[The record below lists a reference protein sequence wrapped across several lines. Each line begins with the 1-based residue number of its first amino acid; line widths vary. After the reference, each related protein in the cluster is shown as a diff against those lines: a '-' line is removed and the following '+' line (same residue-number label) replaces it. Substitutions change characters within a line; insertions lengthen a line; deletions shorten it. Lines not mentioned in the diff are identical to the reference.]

1 MFKYFTAVCALC
13 CISLIFCYCEGADPL
28 TSYYELK
35 NAKEFEEKY
44 ILQPSGSSN
53 FYLDKESTFINNSVS
68 YFDISDSQS
77 CYSFLNAINN
87 SISIFDYTSKK
98 EIKKIMLQR
107 EGPDGVGKL
116 EFPSAHLIVNLD
128 SIYVYNIMEGRLYLV
143 DQQGKVKNRIMLI
156 DYVHDK
162 YNGCP
167 EPSTGSPMVKIN
179 NDIYFP
185 CNLNAYQKSYAG
197 YHSVLKLNL
206 LNNEISYLFKLP
218 EVYDKAFWGESFK
231 YVVSLCYN
239 SDENKLVLNYPVDP
253 YLYTGTTSGEIKE
266 KTFVGS
272 KYFEGI
278 PPMTQDVQ
286 YGVKKDQNVK
296 DIRQR
301 EYSLSTPDYNRI
313 IYDKFRKIYYR
324 IAYLRPAM
332 TEVRKNN
339 TVPGLSVVILD
350 NKLSK
355 MGELFLDSKLY
366 DPSMIFVSR
375 QGLNFARKDFYKL
388 HEDSL
393 QFEAFNL
400 VKK

>member
-1 MFKYFTAVCALC
+1 MFKHFTSICTLC
-13 CISLIFCYCEGADPL
+13 CISLLLCYCEGTDPL
-28 TSYYELK
+28 TSYYEPK
-35 NAKEFEEKY
+35 NAREFEEKY
-44 ILQPSGSSN
+44 ILQASNTSS

-68 YFDISDSQS
+68 YFNTSDSQS

-87 SISIFDYTSKK
+87 SISIFDFASKK

-116 EFPSAHLIVNLD
+116 EFPSAHLVVNLD
-128 SIYVYNIMEGRLYLV
+128 SIYVYNIMEGQLYLV
-143 DQQGKVKNRIMLI
+143 DQQGKVKNRIRLI

-167 EPSTGSPMVKIN
+167 EPSTGSPMVKVN

-185 CNLNAYQKSYAG
+185 CNLNAYQKSYSG

-206 LNNEISYLFKLP
+206 LTNEIKYLFTLP

-239 SDENKLVLNYPVDP
+239 PDENKMVLNYPVDP
-253 YLYTGTTSGEIKE
+253 YLYTSTPTGEIQG

-272 KYFEGI
+272 KFFEGI
-278 PPMTQDVQ
+278 PPMMKDVE
-286 YGVKKDQNVK
+286 YGVKKDPNAK
-296 DIRQR
+296 DIRQK
-301 EYSLSTPDYNRI
+301 EYSLSTADYNRI
-313 IYDKFRKIYYR
+313 IYDPFRKVYYR
-324 IAYLRPAM
+324 VAYLRPAV

-339 TVPGLSVVILD
+339 TVPSLSIVILD

-366 DPSMIFVSR
+366 EPSMIFVSR
-375 QGLNFARKDFYKL
+375 EGLNFARKDLYKL
-388 HEDSL
+388 HEDSI
-393 QFEAFNL
+393 QFDEYKLA
-400 VKK
+400 KK